1 MNKIK
6 VKAAQGLRVPMA
18 DNPHQYI
25 VQEVMEVD
33 GDEVYY
39 RRLIAE
45 GDLIILPDKLPEPSP
60 EKQPESKKGKANG

>member
-1 MNKIK
+1 
-6 VKAAQGLRVPMA
+6 
-18 DNPHQYI
+18 
-25 VQEVMEVD
+25 MEVD

-45 GDLIILPDKLPEPSP
+45 GDLIVLPDKLPEPSP

>member
-25 VQEVMEVD
+25 EQEAMEVAD
-33 GDEVYY
+33 NVYY
-39 RRLIAE
+39 RRLIHD
-45 GDLIILPDKLPEPSP
+45 GDLILMPS
-60 EKQPESKKGKANG
+60 EKIKAEKGKANG